1 MKSHKRAIKKLTQ
14 EHALHIEVFEDTDKL
29 TEAAADYIVRVGQ
42 EAIKING
49 RFVISLSGGHTPEK
63 LYALLSTPSFRKKIE
78 WKKTYFFWGDER
90 CVPLE
95 DERNNAHQAK
105 LIWLDH
111 MPVPPVHIH
120 RIPVNLP
127 PQDAAKTYQKEIED
141 FFGQH
146 PKRFDLMLLG
156 LGENGHTASL
166 FPGTPVVDEQV
177 EGVREVYVE
186 EEKLFR
192 VTMTAPLIN
201 QARHI
206 LFLVTGENKAVVLEK
221 ILNAPFQPDLCPAQL
236 IKSNEGELRWYVDK
250 EAASLLSK

>member
-1 MKSHKRAIKKLTQ
+1 LTQ
-14 EHALHIEVFEDTDKL
+14 QHSLHVEVFNDADKL
-29 TEAAADYIVRVGQ
+29 TEAAADFIVGVGQ
-42 EAIKING
+42 EAINING

-63 LYALLSTPSFRKKIE
+63 LYALLTLPSFRKRID
-78 WKKTYFFWGDER
+78 WKKTFFFWGDER
-90 CVPLE
+90 CVPLD

-111 MPVPPVHIH
+111 MPVPLAHVH

-127 PQDAAKTYQKEIED
+127 PQDAATTYQKEIEG
-141 FFGQH
+141 FFGSH
-146 PKRFDLMLLG
+146 PKRFDIMLLG

-166 FPGTPVVDEQV
+166 FPGTPVVHENV

-206 LFLVTGENKAVVLEK
+206 LFLVTGENKAVVLEN
-221 ILNAPFQPDLCPAQL
+221 ILNTPLQPDLYPAQL
-236 IKSNEGELRWYVDK
+236 IRSNEGELRWYVDK
-250 EAASLLSK
+250 AAASLLSK

>member
-1 MKSHKRAIKKLTQ
+1 MTQ
-14 EHALHIEVFEDTDKL
+14 LHSLHVEIFRDADKL
-29 TEAAADYIVRVGQ
+29 TEAAADYIVSVGQ
-42 EAIKING
+42 EAINING

-63 LYALLSTPSFRKKIE
+63 LFTLLSTPAFRKKLD
-78 WKKTYFFWGDER
+78 WKKTFFFWGDER
-90 CVPLE
+90 CVPLD

-111 MPVPPVHIH
+111 MPVPPAHIH

-127 PQDAAKTYQKEIED
+127 PQDAAIAYQHDIEV
-141 FFGQH
+141 FFGSH

-166 FPGTPVVDEQV
+166 FPGTPVVHDKDEA
-177 EGVREVYVE
+177 VREVYVE

-201 QARHI
+201 EARHI
-206 LFLVTGENKAVVLEK
+206 LFLVTGKNKAIVLEK
-221 ILNAPFQPDLCPAQL
+221 ILNTPFQPDLYPAQL
-236 IKSNEGELRWYVDK
+236 IKSVEGELRWYVDTA
-250 EAASLLSK
+250 AASLLEK